1 METAREYRVCFE
13 EIQPIVV
20 VKQGSRQEFTAAH
33 IPVDQE
39 AKRGGG
45 MLVVLLGLWSAFA

>member
-1 METAREYRVCFE
+1 MCFE